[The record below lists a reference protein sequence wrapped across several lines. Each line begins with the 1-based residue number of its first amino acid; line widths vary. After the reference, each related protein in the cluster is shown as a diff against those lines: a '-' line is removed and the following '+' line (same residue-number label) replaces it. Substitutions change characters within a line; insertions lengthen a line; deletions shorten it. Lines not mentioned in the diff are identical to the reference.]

1 MALLLQEANTA
12 ALAATSSSGQQGQQF
27 LNGAHDF
34 SIGSCSIQSA
44 GQNIVNNKNTTYN
57 YTYVTESANLDSAVG
72 ETVLVKWLGGPD
84 YISIRR
90 SVLERRMEGT
100 VTWFLE
106 LKEFKQLVDDTG
118 VILWGTGLPGSG
130 KTIISATCTD
140 HLENKFTDRSDV
152 AIAYAL
158 LRYSEKTPCRDIFA
172 ALIGQIIGKRDSALA
187 HLQVV
192 YDRQQSVQGRKL
204 PLTEREALNTLQD
217 IVKLFAKVF
226 IVIDG
231 LDEADDEVKDGLLQ
245 ALPSMGVNLL
255 ITSRPLDLFTT
266 YTPDAIHISIQ
277 AQTDDIDLYVTKKIE
292 KSARLRMIIGGDQA
306 LTEELKRLVRE
317 KSHGMFLVAHLQM
330 EAVLLKANSRNS
342 LIITLKNLPSGTN
355 DLYKEAVARIEA
367 RSEEDILL
375 ARHVFLWLTYHLD
388 AFMNSWQLQRALSF
402 SFEAR
407 SFDLGD
413 VVPIDLV
420 TSLCGGL
427 VVQERSTIRFVHY
440 TAMEYMRTVQFPGL
454 PDPHVLLTAACITVL
469 EQHLE
474 ALQASSPIGGMSHVS
489 LVEDPMLSYA
499 WYHWGEHANLS
510 QASDGYDTIRAQ
522 LVSLI
527 SKRTRFLVTVPAV
540 EDGRP
545 PRQSAGSGLHL
556 AVANDLIEVITSKVL
571 PFPESSSEIRG
582 LTPFHLAVLLGNRG
596 TLNALLRTYAGVN
609 LQTNQESSP
618 LHLAIERNRVPMV
631 EQLLSFE
638 GRQLPEGSTPDDGG
652 ALDVVDV
659 NNPGADGEPPLVMAC
674 RIEAAEITRI
684 LVQHKDLDINA
695 RDQGGRTAFYRAC
708 IAGEPFATILLSA
721 FPDLDATLCSDE
733 GVSPLMKACFH
744 GHEQLVSTLLKRDPE
759 GTRQVDNEGLS
770 PLMWAVLGAH
780 WEPGCKEW
788 SQKFKCEE
796 VVKLLLAFDPQIDI
810 NQRDN
815 LGRTALMLTVSDP
828 PPPIRFDDSLVEPH
842 SVKGRSPTSLAT
854 FLLSQPGIDYDA
866 PDNEGES
873 VLMQACRM
881 GESYITLVETGK
893 RKTTDGCP
901 TAVIIEALLLRAR
914 LDNVDLLERKTNGRS
929 VIVWAFEEEDED
941 VQQTLMDVILTFA
954 DWPAFQFFTTALVLI
969 GCKARHEFVED
980 LLREGQRKAKAEAEL
995 EGPECG
1001 VCIANMLSQREI
1013 LSFLNSD
1020 KGSSLSEYIPTVEKY
1035 VVLRPSST
1043 EVGKCLS
1050 MAELIE

>member
-1 MALLLQEANTA
+1 MALVLPEADTA
-12 ALAATSSSGQQGQQF
+12 ALAATSGSGLKGQQI

-44 GQNIVNNKNTTYN
+44 GQNINNQNTYN
-57 YTYVTESANLDSAVG
+57 YTYVTESASLDSAVG
-72 ETVLVKWLGGPD
+72 ETVLLKWLGGPD

-106 LKEFKQLVDDTG
+106 LKEFKQLVDNTG

-140 HLENKFTDRSDV
+140 HLENTFSDRSDV

-158 LRYSEKTPCRDIFA
+158 LRYSEKTLCRDIFA
-172 ALIGQIIGKRDSALA
+172 ALIGQIIGKHDSALA
-187 HLQVV
+187 VLQVV
-192 YDRQQSVQGRKL
+192 YDRQESVQGRKL

-217 IVKLFAKVF
+217 LVKLFAKVF
-226 IVIDG
+226 LIIDG
-231 LDEADDEVKDGLLQ
+231 LDEADDNVKDGLLQ
-245 ALPSMGVNLL
+245 ALPPMGANLL
-255 ITSRPLDLFTT
+255 ITSRPLDLFTS
-266 YTPDAIHISIQ
+266 YTPDAIYISIQ
-277 AQTDDIDLYVTKKIE
+277 AQTDDIDLYVTRKIE
-292 KSARLRMIIGGDQA
+292 KSARLRMIIRGDQA

-342 LIITLKNLPSGTN
+342 LINTLKNLPSGTN
-355 DLYKEAVARIEA
+355 DLYKEALARIEA

-375 ARHVFLWLTYHLD
+375 ARHVFMWLTYHLH
-388 AFMNSWQLQRALSF
+388 AFMECEQLQRALSF
-402 SFEAR
+402 SFETR

-413 VVPIDLV
+413 MVPIDLL

-427 VVQERSTIRFVHY
+427 IVQEGSAVRFVHY
-440 TAMEYMRTVQFPGL
+440 TALEYMRTVRFPGL
-454 PDPHVLLTAACITVL
+454 PDPHVLLAAACITAL
-469 EQHLE
+469 EPYLE
-474 ALQASSPIGGMSHVS
+474 ELQASSPIRGMSHVAS
-489 LVEDPMLSYA
+489 TLLEQEDPMLSYA
-499 WYHWGEHANLS
+499 WYHWGKHANLS
-510 QASDGYDTIRAQ
+510 QASDGYGTIRAQ
-522 LVSLI
+522 LVSLL
-527 SKRTRFLVTVPAV
+527 SKCTRFPVGIPAV
-540 EDGRP
+540 FYGRSS
-545 PRQSAGSGLHL
+545 RDSAGSGLHL
-556 AVANDLIEVITSKVL
+556 AVAHGLIEIITSKVL
-571 PFPESSSEIRG
+571 PFPESSSDSRG

-596 TLNALLRTYAGVN
+596 TLNALLHTYAGVN

-618 LHLAIERNRVPMV
+618 LHLAIHRNRVPMV

-638 GRQLPEGSTPDDGG
+638 GSQLPEGSTPDDGG

-733 GVSPLMKACFH
+733 GVSPFMKACFH

-759 GTRQVDNEGLS
+759 STRQVDNAGLS

-788 SQKFKCEE
+788 SHKFKCEE

-815 LGRTALMLTVSDP
+815 LGRTALMLTVLSDP
-828 PPPIRFDDSLVEPH
+828 PPPIHFDDSLLEH
-842 SVKGRSPTSLAT
+842 RSARRRTPKSLAT

-866 PDNEGES
+866 PDNEGE
-873 VLMQACRM
+873 
-881 GESYITLVETGK
+881 GESFITLVRDLDQKVYEREADYIIDGK
-893 RKTTDGCP
+893 R
-901 TAVIIEALLLRAR
+901 
-914 LDNVDLLERKTNGRS
+914 
-929 VIVWAFEEEDED
+929 
-941 VQQTLMDVILTFA
+941 
-954 DWPAFQFFTTALVLI
+954 
-969 GCKARHEFVED
+969 
-980 LLREGQRKAKAEAEL
+980 
-995 EGPECG
+995 
-1001 VCIANMLSQREI
+1001 
-1013 LSFLNSD
+1013 
-1020 KGSSLSEYIPTVEKY
+1020 EKN
-1035 VVLRPSST
+1035 
-1043 EVGKCLS
+1043 
-1050 MAELIE
+1050 